1 MLRSV
6 SSGDQCGWLGAAAR
20 KQYNFVHNL
29 YKWIF
34 YNVAMTEM
42 VTLLDPTIAL
52 ALPNE
57 DSGSANGRISFT
69 YLVCWGT

>member
-1 MLRSV
+1 M
-6 SSGDQCGWLGAAAR
+6 
-20 KQYNFVHNL
+20 HNL

-42 VTLLDPTIAL
+42 VTLLDPTAAL

-57 DSGSANGRISFT
+57 DSGSANGRKSFT
-69 YLVCWGT
+69 YLICWGT